1 MTRTILL
8 CVILP
13 AVFAAAGCST
23 VFKSVSTDP
32 RVLREGARQA
42 LDELV
47 AANPAARRLDEEA
60 VAVLVFP
67 TVLKGGLIYGA
78 QTGNGVLFE
87 GGEAVSYYNTTAVSY
102 GLQAGVQDYGYA
114 LFFMNREALEV
125 LDRAEGFE
133 LGVGP
138 SVVLADEGFAKEYS
152 TTTLSKDIYAFT
164 FNQRGFMA
172 GLGLTGSK
180 ITRIRP

>member
-1 MTRTILL
+1 MLRPATFLAVAGLL
-8 CVILP
+8 
-13 AVFAAAGCST
+13 AGCST

-32 RVLREGARQA
+32 SVLRDGAREA
-42 LDELV
+42 LDDLV
-47 AANPAARRLDEEA
+47 EQNRSARRLDEQA

-67 TVLKGGLIYGA
+67 SVIKGGFIYGG

-87 GGEAVSYYNTTAVSY
+87 GGEVAGYYNTTSVSY

-114 LFFMNREALEV
+114 LFFMNHEALDY
-125 LDRAEGFE
+125 LHRSEGFE

-138 SVVLADEGFAKEYS
+138 SVVVVDEGFAKDYS
-152 TTTLSKDIYAFT
+152 TTTLSKDIYAFS

>member
-1 MTRTILL
+1 MNHRHL
-8 CVILP
+8 ILP
-13 AVFAAAGCST
+13 VLLAMLVVAGCST

-32 RVLREGARQA
+32 EVLRQGGRQA

-47 AANPAARRLDEEA
+47 AANPVARRLDEEA

-87 GGEAVSYYNTTAVSY
+87 GGEATAFYNTTAVSY

-114 LFFMNREALEV
+114 LFFMHRAALDVLNRAGGL
-125 LDRAEGFE
+125 E

-138 SVVLADEGFAKEYS
+138 SVVMVDEGFAKQYS

-164 FNQRGFMA
+164 FNQQGFMA
-172 GLGLTGSK
+172 GLGITGSK